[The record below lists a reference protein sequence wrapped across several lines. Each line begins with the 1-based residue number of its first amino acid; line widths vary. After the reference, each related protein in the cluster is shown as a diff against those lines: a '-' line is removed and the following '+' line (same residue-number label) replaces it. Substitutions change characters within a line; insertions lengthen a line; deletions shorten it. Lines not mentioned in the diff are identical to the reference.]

1 MMVRLLA
8 VFAFFLFAWG
18 VARADTVTL
27 LCIGKTATSF
37 DRDGRRGVTSESDAE
52 MVIELRGDRLIRG
65 EMSAHCSKT
74 EREIR
79 CRADT
84 PEYEHFS
91 VLNRYSGSMVM
102 LETLRATTSAITR
115 FSATCFPAQPKF

>member
-8 VFAFFLFAWG
+8 VFAFFLFALG

-27 LCIGKTATSF
+27 LCIGKTAISF
-37 DRDGRRGVTSESDAE
+37 ERDGRSGVTSESDAE
-52 MVIELRGDRLIRG
+52 IVIELRGDRLVRG
-65 EMSAHCSKT
+65 EMSAICSKT

-91 VLNRYSGSMVM
+91 VFNRYSGNMVM

-115 FSATCFPAQPKF
+115 FRGTCSPAQPKF